1 MRWVIV
7 GAGAI
12 GATLGAWMD
21 EVGLGVT
28 LVARPRTA
36 KEPSASGIAVQLG
49 GGRIVCRVRV
59 APSVAEAPDADIA
72 ILATK
77 TGDVAQAA
85 REVRERFGPDLPALA
100 LQNGA
105 AHLDVLPAIL
115 PRTIFGI
122 AAYNVWSESPGV
134 FGARERGPIA
144 LGVTRHDLA
153 GLAQDAAADLGRALP
168 VRVTDRIVDA
178 IHHKIV
184 VNLANSIT
192 TLVGAGF
199 REVPDRREL
208 RRMTTAVLWEGM
220 RVIRASG
227 FRPVRG
233 AGMPPPA
240 ILWAGASLPDPLTR
254 RLIERNLGRMA
265 VSSMAQ
271 DVIGRGRGET
281 ELDAINGRIV
291 RLAREHGIAAP
302 LNMTLYDL
310 CREEFAKGAAFV
322 PWDPAHAWAE
332 VRSRAK
338 KG

>member
-1 MRWVIV
+1 MRWLIV

-12 GATLGAWMD
+12 GATLAAWMD
-21 EVGLGVT
+21 EVGLDVT

-36 KEPSASGIAVQLG
+36 PELSASGITVRDGAKTIS
-49 GGRIVCRVRV
+49 RRVRV
-59 APSVAEAPDADIA
+59 VPSVADAPVTDAV

-77 TGDVAQAA
+77 TGAVGQAA
-85 REVRERFGPDLPALA
+85 TEVRARYGPECPALA

-105 AHLDVLPAIL
+105 AHLTMLPAIL

-144 LGVTRHDLA
+144 MGATTPDLDA
-153 GLAQDAAADLGRALP
+153 LVRSSAQELGRALP

-199 REVPDRREL
+199 REVPDRADL

-220 RVIRASG
+220 CVIRGAG
-227 FRPVRG
+227 YRPVRG

-240 ILWAGASLPDPLTR
+240 ILWAGAHLPDRLTR
-254 RLIERNLGRMA
+254 KLIERNMSRMA

-271 DVIGRGRGET
+271 DVIGRGRANT

-291 RLAREHGIAAP
+291 ELARERGIAAP
-302 LNMTLYDL
+302 LNIALFDL
-310 CREEFAKGAAFV
+310 CRTEFAKGVAFA
-322 PWDPAHAWAE
+322 PWNPARAWAE
-332 VRSRAK
+332 IRRRAGSR
-338 KG
+338 

>member
-1 MRWVIV
+1 MRWMIV

-12 GATLGAWMD
+12 GATLAAWMD
-21 EVGLGVT
+21 DAGLDVT
-28 LVARPRTA
+28 LVARPRSA
-36 KEPSASGIAVQLG
+36 LILARGIPVRGASGTIS
-49 GGRIVCRVRV
+49 RNVRV
-59 APSVAEAPDADIA
+59 VASVAEAGDADFA
-72 ILATK
+72 ILTTK
-77 TGDVAQAA
+77 SGDVASAA
-85 REVRERFGPDLPALA
+85 EDVRARFGPDLPALA

-105 AHLDVLPAIL
+105 AHLTVLPTIL

-122 AAYNVWSESPGV
+122 AAYNVWCESDGV
-134 FGARERGPIA
+134 FGARERGPVAMGATTPDLDA
-144 LGVTRHDLA
+144 LVRS
-153 GLAQDAAADLGRALP
+153 AARELGRALP

-199 REVPDRREL
+199 REVPDRADL

-220 RVIRASG
+220 RVIRGAG
-227 FRPVRG
+227 YRPVSG

-240 ILWAGASLPDPLTR
+240 ILWAGARLPDRLTR
-254 RLIERNLGRMA
+254 RLIERNMGRMA

-271 DVIGRGRGET
+271 DVIGRGRANT

-291 RLAREHGIAAP
+291 ELAREHGIDAP
-302 LNMTLYDL
+302 LNTALYDL

-322 PWDPAHAWAE
+322 PWNPARAWTE
-332 VRSRAK
+332 IRGRA
-338 KG
+338 GAI

>member
-1 MRWVIV
+1 MRWLIV

-12 GATLGAWMD
+12 GATLAAWMD
-21 EVGLGVT
+21 EAGLDVT
-28 LVARPRTA
+28 LVARPR
-36 KEPSASGIAVQLG
+36 SAQVLARGITVRG
-49 GGRIVCRVRV
+49 GAGELIRRVRV
-59 APSVAEAPDADIA
+59 VASVVEAGDADVA

-77 TGDVAQAA
+77 TGDVATAA
-85 REVRERFGPDLPALA
+85 IEVRERFGPELPAIA

-105 AHLDVLPAIL
+105 AHLPVLPAIL
-115 PRTIFGI
+115 PRTVFAI
-122 AAYNVWSESPGV
+122 AAYNVWNESDGV

-144 LGVTRHDLA
+144 LGATAPGLDALVRSAAPELA
-153 GLAQDAAADLGRALP
+153 RALP

-199 REVPDRREL
+199 REVPDRAEL

-220 RVIRASG
+220 RVMRGAG
-227 FRPVRG
+227 YRPVRD

-240 ILWAGASLPDPLTR
+240 ILWAGARLPDRLTR
-254 RLIERNLGRMA
+254 RLIERNMGRMA

-271 DVIGRGRGET
+271 DVIGRGRTTT
-281 ELDAINGRIV
+281 ELDAINGRV
-291 RLAREHGIAAP
+291 VELAREHGLAAP
-302 LNMTLYDL
+302 LNAALCEL

-322 PWDPAHAWAE
+322 PWNPARAWAE
-332 VRSRAK
+332 IRRRA
-338 KG
+338 GV